1 MSAEPIANE
10 VWRAMA
16 AVVFD
21 NRDAWKRD
29 VIETSGLP
37 FSRIRVLRRLAK
49 RPMTAKEIAEAATMD
64 APATS
69 VAVSDLEDRG
79 LVVRETN
86 PNNRRC
92 KVISLTEE
100 GRRAVASI
108 EAVEDPAPRPFAA
121 LSREELTTLQAI
133 LEKLS
138 TDAGENPSAGPRHGD
153 GPPR

>member
-1 MSAEPIANE
+1 MSPDPVANE
-10 VWRAMA
+10 VWRTMA

-69 VAVSDLEDRG
+69 VAINDLEDRG
-79 LVVRETN
+79 LVVREAHPT
-86 PNNRRC
+86 NRRC
-92 KVISLTEE
+92 KVVSLTGE
-100 GRRAVASI
+100 GRRVVASI
-108 EAVEDPAPRPFAA
+108 DGVEDPAPRPFAA
-121 LSREELTTLQAI
+121 LSQAELKTLDAI
-133 LEKLS
+133 LAKLA
-138 TDAGENPSAGPRHGD
+138 AG
-153 GPPR
+153 